1 MMNSAERNMHC
12 CWLVLILAAC
22 GAPAEEAQQVAGRA
36 PNVIL
41 VMTDDQG
48 WGDLSAHGNP
58 VLETPHLDQ
67 LMQQSAQ
74 LAEFYVHPVCTPTR
88 AALMTGRHP
97 QRTRAFDTYVGRA
110 MLEPEEVTVAEVL
123 RDAGWHTG
131 VFGKW
136 HLGDCAPMRPLDQ
149 GFERSLVHRG
159 GGIGQ
164 PSDPLGA
171 RGKYTDPVLMD
182 QGIERAFDGYCT
194 DIYFEQAF
202 DWMETQDAE
211 GERFFCYIAPNAP
224 HTPLHDVPEGLYQK
238 YKQKDLSGEAFAG
251 GEGRAP
257 GKMDPD
263 KLARLYA
270 MIENIDQNMG
280 RLLSF
285 LEERD
290 LERETLL
297 IFLCDNGPQGRRFV
311 GGLRGSKGNVYEGGV
326 RSPLFVR
333 WPGKL
338 AAGPRSSDF
347 GAHLDLFP
355 TILDA
360 CGVSVPDGLELDGR
374 SLLPVLQGEES
385 QVPRDPLVVQ
395 WNRGNGPIHGQN
407 TFVRHGKW
415 KLVNHPRADVREEAA
430 PWKPELFDLSRDRF
444 ELRDVSAEFPDQVA
458 SLTEIYSAWF
468 KDVSTPDPY
477 GESWTPPW
485 PPNGPPPIRMGG
497 QGAERVVLTRQ
508 NWRRTHGSGWGQ
520 NGSWRVRFMDGYFGD
535 TRTPNPWSV
544 RVICPRGVQPT
555 SVTLGINSGGW
566 TYITWDSQPAE
577 AQREITLNGVQ
588 GAWQEDQPA
597 TVNCVLTDA
606 SGKEVG
612 PHQLIFF
619 R

>member
-1 MMNSAERNMHC
+1 MTDASRKSSILVVDDILANLRLLTDILRQHDYKVYSARSPKLGLNTAREVLPD
-12 CWLVLILAAC
+12 LVLLDVNMPEMDGFEVCQKLKADEVTRDIPIIFITARDATEDIVQGLAV
-22 GAPAEEAQQVAGRA
+22 GGVDYIVKPFQQEEVLMRVRTHLERYHLSQALAQHAAQLQESYDELERA
-36 PNVIL
+36 P
-41 VMTDDQG
+41 
-48 WGDLSAHGNP
+48 
-58 VLETPHLDQ
+58 
-67 LMQQSAQ
+67 
-74 LAEFYVHPVCTPTR
+74 R
-88 AALMTGRHP
+88 A
-97 QRTRAFDTYVGRA
+97 
-110 MLEPEEVTVAEVL
+110 
-123 RDAGWHTG
+123 
-131 VFGKW
+131 
-136 HLGDCAPMRPLDQ
+136 
-149 GFERSLVHRG
+149 
-159 GGIGQ
+159 
-164 PSDPLGA
+164 
-171 RGKYTDPVLMD
+171 
-182 QGIERAFDGYCT
+182 
-194 DIYFEQAF
+194 
-202 DWMETQDAE
+202 
-211 GERFFCYIAPNAP
+211 
-224 HTPLHDVPEGLYQK
+224 
-238 YKQKDLSGEAFAG
+238 
-251 GEGRAP
+251 
-257 GKMDPD
+257 
-263 KLARLYA
+263 
-270 MIENIDQNMG
+270 
-280 RLLSF
+280 
-285 LEERD
+285 

-458 SLTEIYSAWF
+458 RLTEIYSVWF
-468 KDVSTPDPY
+468 KNVSIPDPY
-477 GESWTPPW
+477 GESWTPSW

-508 NWRRTHGSGWGQ
+508 NWRRTRGSGWGQ
-520 NGSWRVRFMDGYFGD
+520 NGSWRVRFMDGYYGD

-544 RVICPRGVQPT
+544 RVIFPRGVQPT
-555 SVTLGINSGGW
+555 SVTLGINSMGW

-588 GAWQEDQPA
+588 QAWLVDKPA
-597 TVNCVLTDA
+597 TVSCVLTDA
-606 SGKEVG
+606 DGKEVG